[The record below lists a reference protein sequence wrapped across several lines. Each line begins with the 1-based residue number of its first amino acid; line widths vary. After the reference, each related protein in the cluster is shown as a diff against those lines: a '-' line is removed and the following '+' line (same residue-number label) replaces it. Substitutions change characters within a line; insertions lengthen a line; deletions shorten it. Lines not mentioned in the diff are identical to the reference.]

1 MLPLDDQLPSLKQD
15 SIFSLASEGE
25 WSLHDLLPH
34 LLSFTGP
41 AKVSVASFSLSEDAV
56 RVLNFCKECGDVIK
70 LQCIFDYTMRSHKI
84 DIMLF
89 LQNVAD
95 EIRTTPN
102 HAKLF
107 IIEND
112 KWKVAVIGSANLT
125 PNPRLEIASVF
136 TTKKE
141 FDFFKNIFIH
151 IWDKAIPYT

>member
-1 MLPLDDQLPSLKQD
+1 MRPLDEQLQQLKPN

-41 AKVSVASFSLSEDAV
+41 AKVSVASFSLSEGAV
-56 RVLNFCKECGDVIK
+56 RIFNFGKECGDITN
-70 LQCIFDYTMRSHKI
+70 LRCLFDYTMRSHKI
-84 DIMLF
+84 DVMLF

-95 EIRTTPN
+95 EIRTTPI

-112 KWKVAVIGSANLT
+112 EWQIAVMGSANLT

-136 TTKKE
+136 TTKPE
-141 FDFFKNIFIH
+141 FDFFNNIFNDS
-151 IWDKAIPYT
+151 WEKATPYS